1 MRDEPILREKA
12 REAIHSGR
20 VPTARPNRMLLCSL
34 SAGET
39 CAVCG
44 DLLAGG
50 EIEFEFEYR
59 TSPPS
64 EEDSRMEALSRI
76 PEVRRYHLHHD
87 CFVAWEFERT
97 NVGPPERRQSI

>member
-1 MRDEPILREKA
+1 MPDEPILREKA

-20 VPTARPNRMLLCSL
+20 VPTVPPHRMLLCSP

-50 EIEFEFEYR
+50 EMEFEFEYR
-59 TSPPS
+59 TSPPRG
-64 EEDSRMEALSRI
+64 EDSLLEALDRI
-76 PEVRRYHLHHD
+76 PEVQRYHLHHD

-97 NVGPPERRQSI
+97 NVGAPERRQSI